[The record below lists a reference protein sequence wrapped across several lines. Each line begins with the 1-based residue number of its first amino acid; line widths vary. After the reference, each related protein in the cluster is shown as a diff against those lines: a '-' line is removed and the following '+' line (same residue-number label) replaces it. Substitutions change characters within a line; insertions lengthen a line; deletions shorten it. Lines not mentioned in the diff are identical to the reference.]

1 MAGRR
6 WYLPIDGTRT
16 TEGGLTM
23 QSRITAFALMTL
35 SITLRGR
42 FRCPIHP
49 GPEDRQSDHHSE
61 ELSIGMSSKR
71 SRPPISGKIQ
81 TANSRVPQ

>member
-35 SITLRGR
+35 SITCGAV
-42 FRCPIHP
+42 FAHQFTPAQKI
-49 GPEDRQSDHHSE
+49 DRVTTILKS
-61 ELSIGMSSKR
+61 
-71 SRPPISGKIQ
+71 
-81 TANSRVPQ
+81 